1 MENRN
6 AIGSQS
12 LDAEKA
18 LSVGDACPEAMYD
31 VADIARSFYSEKH
44 RIIYRAMLEL
54 MKKEPIDL
62 LLWHAWRKGQPNRWK
77 NISTELVSVVPHQ
90 WCSPLCQL
98 IKENVVLQYLYPL
111 QFIENSVSTSR

>member
-1 MENRN
+1 MEKRN

-54 MKKEPIDL
+54 MKKEP
-62 LLWHAWRKGQPNRWK
+62 
-77 NISTELVSVVPHQ
+77 
-90 WCSPLCQL
+90 L
-98 IKENVVLQYLYPL
+98 IFFSGTPGERDSQIGGRTYLRSL
-111 QFIENSVSTSR
+111 